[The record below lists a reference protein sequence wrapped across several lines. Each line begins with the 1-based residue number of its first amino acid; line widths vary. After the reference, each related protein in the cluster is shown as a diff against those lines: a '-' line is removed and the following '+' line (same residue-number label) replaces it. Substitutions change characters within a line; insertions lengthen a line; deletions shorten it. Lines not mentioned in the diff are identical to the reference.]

1 MKAIQFNKELLKR
14 HEKEFTDYDED
25 DKETAAFYLGE
36 ALIENMDMLDKWL
49 SGVNGYNGIK
59 FDPSNPAHA
68 RMFAKLDAIG
78 DVLGDIVNQVI
89 VGYKS

>member
-14 HEKEFTDYDED
+14 REDVFVDYDED

-36 ALIENMDMLDKWL
+36 ALIENTRMLDKWL
-49 SGVNGYNGIK
+49 SDVNGYNGIK
-59 FDPSNPAHA
+59 LDPSNPAHA
-68 RMFAKLDAIG
+68 RMFAKLDAIN
-78 DVLGDIVNQVI
+78 DELSDIVDQVI